1 VEHATTLLLYALHAT
16 PTFWLGLMLVL
27 LFGAAGLSW
36 LPVVGLHDKDAA
48 ALSPAAWSG
57 DLVLHAILP
66 VATLTLPLL
75 AYLSR
80 QVKGAMVDALES
92 DYVRAARARGLPERS
107 VVWRHALRNSLLPLI
122 TLAGSILPAA
132 IGGSVVVETVFAL
145 PGMGRYAYEGLLAR
159 DLNIVLAT
167 TAVSAAM
174 TFVGIL
180 LADLANAAADPR
192 IRHG

>member
-1 VEHATTLLLYALHAT
+1 VERATTLLLYALHAT
-16 PTFWLGLMLVL
+16 PTFWLGLMFVL
-27 LFGAAGLSW
+27 LFGAAGLAW

-48 ALSPAAWSG
+48 ALSPAAWSE

-92 DYVRAARARGLPERS
+92 DYVRAARARGVPESS

-132 IGGSVVVETVFAL
+132 IGGSVVVETVFSL

-167 TAVSAAM
+167 TAAAAAM

-180 LADLANAAADPR
+180 LADLACAVADPR